1 MFRGIRCEGLVGGD
15 VITHE
20 LMRELLNDDLGD
32 IREIAEFVPNEIVY
46 KALIIREFM
55 KERGIEDV
63 RQGIREF
70 YTYERNRLQKL
81 GFIPSSENSAGT
93 RNCKSA
99 SSACR

>member
-1 MFRGIRCEGLVGGD
+1 M
-15 VITHE
+15 ITHE

-70 YTYERNRLQKL
+70 YSYERNRLQKL
-81 GFIPSSENSAGT
+81 GFIPASESPAGA
-93 RNCKSA
+93 CKSA
-99 SSACR
+99 SSACG

>member
-1 MFRGIRCEGLVGGD
+1 M
-15 VITHE
+15 ITHE

-55 KERGIEDV
+55 KERSIEDV

-70 YTYERNRLQKL
+70 YSYERNRLQKL
-81 GFIPSSENSAGT
+81 GFIASSESPAGT
-93 RNCKSA
+93 WACKSA
-99 SSACR
+99 SSACG

>member
-1 MFRGIRCEGLVGGD
+1 M
-15 VITHE
+15 ITHE

-70 YTYERNRLQKL
+70 YSYERNRLQKL
-81 GFIPSSENSAGT
+81 GFIPSSESPAGA
-93 RNCKSA
+93 CKSA
-99 SSACR
+99 SSACG

>member
-1 MFRGIRCEGLVGGD
+1 M
-15 VITHE
+15 ITHE
-20 LMRELLNDDLGD
+20 LMRELLNDDLGN

-70 YTYERNRLQKL
+70 YSFERNRLQRL
-81 GFIPSSENSAGT
+81 GFIPSSENSAGQ
-93 RNCKSA
+93 NCKSA
-99 SSACR
+99 SSACG

>member
-1 MFRGIRCEGLVGGD
+1 M
-15 VITHE
+15 ITHE
-20 LMRELLNDDLGD
+20 LMRELLNDDLGN

-70 YTYERNRLQKL
+70 YSFERNRLQKL

-93 RNCKSA
+93 QNCKSA
-99 SSACR
+99 NSACG

>member
-1 MFRGIRCEGLVGGD
+1 

-20 LMRELLNDDLGD
+20 LMRELLNDDLGN

-55 KERGIEDV
+55 KERGIENV

-81 GFIPSSENSAGT
+81 GFIPSSESSAGA
-93 RNCKSA
+93 CKSA
-99 SSACR
+99 SSACG